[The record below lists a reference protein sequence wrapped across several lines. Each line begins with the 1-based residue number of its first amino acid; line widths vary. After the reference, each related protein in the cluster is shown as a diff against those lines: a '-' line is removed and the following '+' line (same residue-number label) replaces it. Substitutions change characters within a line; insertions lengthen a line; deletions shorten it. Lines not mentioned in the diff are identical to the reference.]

1 MEEIIKVGHNR
12 IPVIIGT
19 NGATKKDIEK
29 KTKTSLEIDSASG
42 EINVISDGSY
52 YEIHLAKNII
62 NAISRG
68 FSPEHAFKL
77 LEDNY
82 TFDVIDISEYVSDSR
97 DRHAQIK
104 GRIIGR
110 EGKVK
115 QMIEKRNR
123 CYLSI
128 YGKTVAIIAPVDKV
142 EDTHEVIEKILSGVR
157 HTTVFKMLKR
167 SSFKDREGSIEID
180 VNKAKEIDDINF
192 KEEE

>member
-42 EINVISDGSY
+42 EINIISDGSY
-52 YEIHLAKNII
+52 YEIHQAKNII

-167 SSFKDREGSIEID
+167 SSFKDRDGSIEMD
-180 VNKAKEIDDINF
+180 ATKAKEIDDINF

>member
-1 MEEIIKVGHNR
+1 MEEIIRVGHNR

-19 NGATKKDIEK
+19 NGSTKKDIEK
-29 KTKTSLEIDSASG
+29 KTETTLEIDSGSG
-42 EINVISDGSY
+42 EINIISDGSY
-52 YEIHLAKNII
+52 FEIHQAKNII
-62 NAISRG
+62 SAIARG

-110 EGKVK
+110 DGKVK
-115 QMIEKRNR
+115 QMIEKRNK
-123 CYLSI
+123 CFLSI
-128 YGKTVAIIAPVDKV
+128 YGKTVAIIAPVDKI
-142 EDTHEVIEKILSGVR
+142 EDTHEIIEKILSGVR

-167 SSFKDREGSIEID
+167 SSFKDREGSIED
-180 VNKAKEIDDINF
+180 DKNKAKDIDDINF
-192 KEEE
+192 EDK